1 MNYGLGS
8 HFLLDCYSCCP
19 NKLKDVSFIHNL
31 LDAFPAQIGM
41 TKVSDPNV
49 FKYNG
54 KNADDWG
61 VSGVVLIAESHISIH
76 TFPDKDHAFI
86 DIFSTKDFDTNAA
99 RKLLMEAFDS
109 THHEENILNNGEID
123 QVNQPHLAGMVQD
136 FTSAPIVYH

>member
-8 HFLLDCYSCCP
+8 HFLLDCYGCAKD
-19 NKLKDVSFIHNL
+19 KLKDVSFIHNL
-31 LDAFPAQIGM
+31 LGSFPSQISM
-41 TKVSDPNV
+41 TKVSQPNV

-86 DIFSTKDFDTNAA
+86 DIFSTKDFDTDKA
-99 RKLLMEAFDS
+99 RQILMEAFCS
-109 THHEENILNNGEID
+109 THHEENLLNNGVESS
-123 QVNQPHLAGMVQD
+123 VSQPNLAGMVQD
-136 FTSAPIVYH
+136 FSSAPIVYH